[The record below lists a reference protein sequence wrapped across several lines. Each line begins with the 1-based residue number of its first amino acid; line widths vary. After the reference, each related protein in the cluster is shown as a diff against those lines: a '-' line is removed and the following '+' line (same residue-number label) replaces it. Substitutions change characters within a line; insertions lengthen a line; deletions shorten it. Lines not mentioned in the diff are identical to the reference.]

1 MRRLALLAP
10 ALAALALSGC
20 ASSGEPDIATL
31 ASSSDD
37 IIWEAAQKAA
47 SKKQWE
53 NARQHY
59 KRIVDAFPNSEHG
72 ADARLGLADSYFEE
86 GGTGNYVLAVS
97 AYREFLT
104 LFPSH
109 PKSDYAQFRV
119 GESFYR
125 QRNGPDRDQT
135 ATREA
140 LDEYERLLARY
151 PNSAQAEEGRERLQA
166 CRQTLAR
173 SEFMIGYFYQ
183 RSRVYCRAAVSRYE
197 GILSEYPD
205 YQSLDEV
212 LYRLSECLNNE
223 GRPSEARPHLTR
235 LIEQY
240 PKSPFVAPAKELMD
254 SLPASSPRAPSV
266 EPTPGPTPAPTPG
279 PSPAPHPP
287 SGPTD

>member
-1 MRRLALLAP
+1 VRRLALLAP
-10 ALAALALSGC
+10 VLAALALWGC
-20 ASSGEPDIATL
+20 ASSGEPDVATL

-47 SKKQWE
+47 SKHQWE

-72 ADARLGLADSYFEE
+72 PDARLGLADSYFEE

-109 PKSDYAQFRV
+109 PRSDYAQFRV

-140 LDEYERLLARY
+140 MDEYERLLQRY
-151 PNSAQAEEGRERLQA
+151 PNSKQTEEGRERLQA

-183 RSRVYCRAAVSRYE
+183 HSRVYCRAAISRYE
-197 GILSEYPD
+197 GILSEFPD
-205 YQSLDEV
+205 YQGLDEV

-223 GRPSEARPHLTR
+223 GRPSEALPHLNR

-240 PKSPFVAPAKELMD
+240 PKSSFVAPARELMS
-254 SLPASSPRAPSV
+254 SLPPSAPRLPS
-266 EPTPGPTPAPTPG
+266 PAPTPG
-279 PSPAPHPP
+279 PSPAATRTP
-287 SGPTD
+287 GPGN

>member
-1 MRRLALLAP
+1 MRRLAALVPVLAV
-10 ALAALALSGC
+10 LGLWGC

-47 SKKQWE
+47 GKKQWE

-59 KRIVDAFPNSEHG
+59 KRIIDAFPNSEHG
-72 ADARLGLADSYFEE
+72 PDARLGLADSYFEE

-109 PKSDYAQFRV
+109 PRSDYAQFRV
-119 GESFYR
+119 GESFFR

-140 LDEYERLLARY
+140 LDEYERLLQRY
-151 PNSAQAEEGRERLQA
+151 PNSPSAEEGRERLQA

-183 RSRVYCRAAVSRYE
+183 RTRVYCRAAISRYE
-197 GILSEYPD
+197 GILSEFPD

-212 LYRLSECLNNE
+212 LYRLSECLNNQ
-223 GRPSEARPHLTR
+223 GRHAEALPHLNR
-235 LIEQY
+235 LIEQF
-240 PKSPFVAPAKELMD
+240 PKSPFVTAAKELMQ
-254 SLPASSPRAPSV
+254 SFPTSVPQAPATL
-266 EPTPGPTPAPTPG
+266 PTPVPSPSASRTPG
-279 PSPAPHPP
+279 LK
-287 SGPTD
+287 